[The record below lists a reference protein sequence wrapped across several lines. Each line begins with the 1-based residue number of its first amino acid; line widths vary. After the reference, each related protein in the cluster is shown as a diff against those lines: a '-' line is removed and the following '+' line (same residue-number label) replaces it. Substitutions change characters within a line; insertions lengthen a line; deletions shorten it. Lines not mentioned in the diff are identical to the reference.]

1 MRSTCCYPRAGE
13 LVRPY
18 VLSRR
23 ERLPMATALSSV
35 IVERTLDSLTLLLLV
50 GIGLPL
56 FADVLQQTLERLQL
70 EPAAALP
77 LLVGLLAVLLALMSL
92 PRWAPGLLARL
103 GQHAPRAAERLRRL
117 ARELY
122 AGAAP
127 LRSPRLL
134 WRIGVQTA
142 LLWVCYLLPLYGLFW
157 VFRLELT
164 LWDAALVLLVSAVA
178 IAVAPRRPRL
188 RASTTLPS
196 RWCSWRR
203 LHCRQR
209 RRWATRWWHM
219 RQIRWCN
226 SRSEP
231 CAGCG
236 STPCRRNSSACAA
249 DAPYTMQQPTLEAVK
264 RVDPLRERFHV
275 SEIFYSIQG
284 EGTRAGMPCV
294 FVRLQGCKLRCSW
307 CDTPYALDHR
317 RGGTWMSGEELLEQ
331 VRRYGCRFVEFTGGE
346 PLEQWGSFELMRLL
360 CDEGYLVA
368 VETGGHVD
376 IEPLDPRI
384 ICILDV
390 KCPASRMTP
399 LNRYRNL
406 ELLRPHDEVKF
417 VIADRTDYE
426 WAWGI
431 AKQYRL
437 PERVAAVLFSPAFG
451 LLEPKTLAEW
461 ILQDRLPVRLQLQ
474 LHKYIW
480 DPSQRGV

>member
-1 MRSTCCYPRAGE
+1 
-13 LVRPY
+13 V
-18 VLSRR
+18 
-23 ERLPMATALSSV
+23 
-35 IVERTLDSLTLLLLV
+35 
-50 GIGLPL
+50 
-56 FADVLQQTLERLQL
+56 
-70 EPAAALP
+70 
-77 LLVGLLAVLLALMSL
+77 LAV
-92 PRWAPGLLARL
+92 GAR
-103 GQHAPRAAERLRRL
+103 RAAV
-117 ARELY
+117 
-122 AGAAP
+122 
-127 LRSPRLL
+127 
-134 WRIGVQTA
+134 I
-142 LLWVCYLLPLYGLFW
+142 
-157 VFRLELT
+157 
-164 LWDAALVLLVSAVA
+164 
-178 IAVAPRRPRL
+178 RL
-188 RASTTLPS
+188 RAQQTT
-196 RWCSWRR
+196 
-203 LHCRQR
+203 
-209 RRWATRWWHM
+209 
-219 RQIRWCN
+219 
-226 SRSEP
+226 
-231 CAGCG
+231 
-236 STPCRRNSSACAA
+236 
-249 DAPYTMQQPTLEAVK
+249 PYTMQQPTLEAVK

-317 RGGTWMSGEELLEQ
+317 RGGTWMSGEEILEQ

-437 PERVAAVLFSPAFG
+437 PERVAAVLLSPAFG

>member
-1 MRSTCCYPRAGE
+1 
-13 LVRPY
+13 
-18 VLSRR
+18 
-23 ERLPMATALSSV
+23 
-35 IVERTLDSLTLLLLV
+35 
-50 GIGLPL
+50 
-56 FADVLQQTLERLQL
+56 
-70 EPAAALP
+70 
-77 LLVGLLAVLLALMSL
+77 
-92 PRWAPGLLARL
+92 
-103 GQHAPRAAERLRRL
+103 
-117 ARELY
+117 
-122 AGAAP
+122 
-127 LRSPRLL
+127 
-134 WRIGVQTA
+134 
-142 LLWVCYLLPLYGLFW
+142 
-157 VFRLELT
+157 
-164 LWDAALVLLVSAVA
+164 
-178 IAVAPRRPRL
+178 
-188 RASTTLPS
+188 
-196 RWCSWRR
+196 
-203 LHCRQR
+203 
-209 RRWATRWWHM
+209 
-219 RQIRWCN
+219 
-226 SRSEP
+226 
-231 CAGCG
+231 
-236 STPCRRNSSACAA
+236 
-249 DAPYTMQQPTLEAVK
+249 MQQPTLEAVK

-437 PERVAAVLFSPAFG
+437 PERVAAVLFSPPSDCWSRRRWRNGFCRTGCPFG
-451 LLEPKTLAEW
+451 CSCSCTSTSGTHRSVAYEPQLPHPRRRCARRPNRLADP
-461 ILQDRLPVRLQLQ
+461 LRLR
-474 LHKYIW
+474 
-480 DPSQRGV
+480 S

>member
-1 MRSTCCYPRAGE
+1 MIGYAVNMLLPRAGE

-56 FADVLQQTLERLQL
+56 FADVLRKTLERLQL

-178 IAVAPRRPRL
+178 IAVAPTPSAAGIYHVAVQVVL
-188 RASTTLPS
+188 MEAFALP
-196 RWCSWRR
+196 
-203 LHCRQR
+203 
-209 RRWATRWWHM
+209 
-219 RQIRWCN
+219 
-226 SRSEP
+226 
-231 CAGCG
+231 
-236 STPCRRNSSACAA
+236 AA
-249 DAPYTMQQPTLEAVK
+249 QAL
-264 RVDPLRERFHV
+264 
-275 SEIFYSIQG
+275 G
-284 EGTRAGMPCV
+284 
-294 FVRLQGCKLRCSW
+294 
-307 CDTPYALDHR
+307 YALVAHATNTLVQLAV
-317 RGGTWMSGEELLEQ
+317 GA
-331 VRRYGCRFVEFTGGE
+331 
-346 PLEQWGSFELMRLL
+346 L
-360 CDEGYLVA
+360 CWLWEHA
-368 VETGGHVD
+368 V
-376 IEPLDPRI
+376 PP
-384 ICILDV
+384 
-390 KCPASRMTP
+390 
-399 LNRYRNL
+399 
-406 ELLRPHDEVKF
+406 
-417 VIADRTDYE
+417 
-426 WAWGI
+426 
-431 AKQYRL
+431 
-437 PERVAAVLFSPAFG
+437 
-451 LLEPKTLAEW
+451 
-461 ILQDRLPVRLQLQ
+461 
-474 LHKYIW
+474 
-480 DPSQRGV
+480 